1 MRKII
6 KKYLIP
12 LILGASYFGVVFLF
26 IHVGKVSGISYQ
38 IGPYDV
44 LNLLNYLFLFPKAYL
59 IVNKYYKR
67 THRTHKN
74 KSNIRKA
81 FEKNGESFAQMQY
94 APAWSSH
101 GGNDFLF
108 EAVVQFFLYFLT
120 YLLSVLIVVVH
131 YSKKFFT

>member
-1 MRKII
+1 MRKTV

-12 LILGASYFGVVFLF
+12 LILGAIYFGIVFLF
-26 IHVGKVSGISYQ
+26 IHMGKASSISYK
-38 IGPYDV
+38 IGSYDV
-44 LNLLNYLFLFPKAYL
+44 FNLLNYLFLFPKAYL
-59 IVNKYYKR
+59 IVNRYYKK

-81 FEKNGESFAQMQY
+81 FEKNGESFAQIQY

-108 EAVVQFFLYFLT
+108 DTIVQFFLYLLT
-120 YLLSVLIVVVH
+120 YFLSVLVLAVH
-131 YSKKFFT
+131 YIKKPFG

>member
-1 MRKII
+1 MRKTV

-12 LILGASYFGVVFLF
+12 LILGAIYFGIVFLF
-26 IHVGKVSGISYQ
+26 IHMGKASSISYK
-38 IGPYDV
+38 IGSYDV
-44 LNLLNYLFLFPKAYL
+44 FNLLNYLFLFPKAYL
-59 IVNKYYKR
+59 IVNRYYKK

-81 FEKNGESFAQMQY
+81 FEKNVESFAQIQY

-108 EAVVQFFLYFLT
+108 DTIVQFFLYLLT
-120 YLLSVLIVVVH
+120 YFLSVLVLAVH
-131 YSKKFFT
+131 YIKKPFG